1 MRVSYSK
8 TSMAAFSAAMLT
20 FVGTGCATKKHV
32 RQTVAPV
39 EARVSQT
46 EKRNAEQQSAIGE
59 LNNSVSRADE
69 RAMDAERKARA
80 AAEAAQTAQ
89 NRADSAQGKAE
100 TAQGRADMAHGLAE
114 ATRTRMGQ
122 IVENIDNYKMVTSEN
137 ILFAVNRHALTKES
151 KQQLDNAV
159 GQLQGSKNFVLE
171 VQGFTDAS
179 GSSASN
185 LELSRKRA
193 DSVVRYLTV
202 NHNVPLRKISVLG
215 VGEEDPNADNKSREG
230 RKQAR
235 RVEMRVFSLDL
246 GGQQATTT
254 GANASQTAVGSASQ
268 TAAEQTTRSR
278 QTETSTDMPRLTQG
292 AAGREGQ
299 TVHHNGSTATAER
312 QQTGK

>member
-1 MRVSYSK
+1 
-8 TSMAAFSAAMLT
+8 MATFSAALLT

-32 RQTVAPV
+32 RQQVAPV

-46 EKRNAEQQSAIGE
+46 EKRNVEQQAAIGE

-80 AAEAAQTAQ
+80 AGEAAQTAQ
-89 NRADSAQGKAE
+89 NRADSAQG
-100 TAQGRADMAHGLAE
+100 RADAAYTRADAATGVAE
-114 ATRTRMGQ
+114 ETRTRMGQ
-122 IVENIDNYKMVTSEN
+122 VVENITNYKMVTSEN
-137 ILFAVNRHALTKES
+137 ILFGVNRHALTKEA

-159 GQLQGSKNFVLE
+159 SQLQGSKNYVLE
-171 VQGFTDAS
+171 IQGFTDAT
-179 GSSASN
+179 GSASSN

-202 NHNVPLRKISVLG
+202 SHNIPLRRISVLG

-246 GGQQATTT
+246 GGQQSAASP
-254 GANASQTAVGSASQ
+254 GASASP
-268 TAAEQTTRSR
+268 TSATGTRDASDNSAAVQTRSR
-278 QTETSTDMPRLTQG
+278 TSSTTDMPRLTEG
-292 AAGREGQ
+292 AVGREGQ
-299 TVHHNGSTATAER
+299 TVHHNGNTATTER
-312 QQTGK
+312 QQAGK